1 MTRLDGFARLLGG
14 RPAQSQIQAL
24 LGHAVSSS
32 LEPEVKA
39 YPDVVYH
46 NYRSI
51 GLSLQF
57 EVSSPGK
64 NASKVGSE
72 DLCLAAIDIYSAN
85 EDKSWTCFPTLPL
98 QIDALRDDTA
108 SEQVKATITKA
119 ITGKD
124 LVSSLGEP
132 QRKGGGAGGRSGPA
146 AWMEWSLKLDRSNLN
161 ESDPTTLQIELAGAG
176 ARGADRWNAE
186 RAGNCK
192 WAVITVSPH
201 TTR

>member
-1 MTRLDGFARLLGG
+1 MTTLDDFARLLASS
-14 RPAQSQIQAL
+14 PAQSQIQAL
-24 LGHAVSSS
+24 LGHAVSNR
-32 LEPEVKA
+32 LEAEVKA

-57 EVSSPGK
+57 EASSPGM
-64 NASKVGSE
+64 NASKMGSD

-85 EDKSWTCFPTLPL
+85 EDKSWTCFPMLPL
-98 QIDALRDDTA
+98 QIDALRDDSA
-108 SEQVKATITKA
+108 SEQVKATITQA
-119 ITGKD
+119 ITAKD

-132 QRKGGGAGGRSGPA
+132 QRKGGGAGPPSCPA
-146 AWMEWSLKLDRSNLN
+146 AWMEWSLKLDRSNSN
-161 ESDPTTLQIELAGAG
+161 ESDPITLQIELAGAG

-201 TTR
+201 RTR